1 MSDRFISQLVITDSL
16 FCHFR
21 FHKKL
26 LNDELIIKPVMQE
39 KIYLIEILIEIYY
52 VWVRIPSFSAQGKV
66 KDLKLRF
73 DGSSGLMCT
82 SYTFFF
88 KVLGLTVLNM
98 SVLDQFNDVAV

>member
-1 MSDRFISQLVITDSL
+1 MSDGFISQLVITDSL

-66 KDLKLRF
+66 KWSSLSKGSEIKVWWIKWIDVDKLYVF
-73 DGSSGLMCT
+73 WKFLAWQYWIC
-82 SYTFFF
+82 
-88 KVLGLTVLNM
+88 
-98 SVLDQFNDVAV
+98 QF

>member
-1 MSDRFISQLVITDSL
+1 MMSDRFISQLVITDSL

-73 DGSSGLMCT
+73 GGSSGLMWT
-82 SYTFFF
+82 SYTSFESSWPDSIEYVSFR
-88 KVLGLTVLNM
+88 
-98 SVLDQFNDVAV
+98 SIQ